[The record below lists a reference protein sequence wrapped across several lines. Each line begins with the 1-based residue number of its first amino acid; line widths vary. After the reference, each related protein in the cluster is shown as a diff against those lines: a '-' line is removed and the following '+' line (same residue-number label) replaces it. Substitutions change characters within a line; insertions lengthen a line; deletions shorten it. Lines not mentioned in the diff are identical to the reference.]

1 MTEGDVDG
9 NLDAEDPL
17 IPDVRICSQPGCGGP
32 ASGVCINNLPFDD
45 CPDVVDVAGDATAN
59 ERSGPIR
66 SDAGFVAMPGGH
78 ALDAS
83 ACDAL
88 LRQRSGT
95 VVGLVAG
102 PDVGKTTLIG
112 IMYELLIRRRMRNFQ
127 FAGSETLRGYEERCH
142 LARISSNATKPDTQR
157 TATKAK
163 LSFTHL
169 QIARGGQKYDIVFS
183 DRSGEHF
190 QRALDRPNEIGRFEE
205 LQRSDVILLL
215 VDLPE
220 LLKDTHAQ
228 TSQMRKWFMAM
239 KQNAVLDDKAIF
251 LVGTK
256 ADVAVRTPR
265 SKLAAKALKGLA
277 LDLSRRLDGAPVAPR
292 MIACRPRTGSTFVG
306 EGVEELLT
314 EIVVPRPLKAQVPP
328 DAWPRDGTELDL
340 LMRGYRAKSS

>member
-1 MTEGDVDG
+1 MITEDEDDDLDGKVVVDT
-9 NLDAEDPL
+9 
-17 IPDVRICSQPGCGGP
+17 RICSQPGCGGP
-32 ASGVCINNLPFDD
+32 ASGICINNLPFDD
-45 CPDVVDVAGDATAN
+45 CPDVIDAEPDPIDGEGPEATRSSAGY
-59 ERSGPIR
+59 
-66 SDAGFVAMPGGH
+66 VQMPGGH
-78 ALDAS
+78 AFDAR

-88 LRQRSGT
+88 LRQRSGV

-112 IMYELLIRRRMRNFQ
+112 LMYELLIRRRMRHFQ

-142 LARISSNATKPDTQR
+142 LARTTSNGSKPDTQR

-169 QIARGGQKYDIVFS
+169 QVAKEGRKSDVVFS

-190 QRALDRPNEIGRFEE
+190 QRALDRPNEIGGFEE

-220 LLKDTHAQ
+220 LLKNTHAE

-239 KQNAVLDDKAIF
+239 KQNGILDGKPTF

-256 ADVAVRTPR
+256 ADVAVKTPR
-265 SKLAAKALKGLA
+265 SKAAAIALETLA
-277 LDLSRRLDGAPVAPR
+277 LDLSRRIDGPPVAAR
-292 MIACRPRTGSTFVG
+292 LVACRPRMGSTVIG

-314 EIVVPRPLKAQVPP
+314 EILAPKPSTAYIPTKT
-328 DAWPRDGTELDL
+328 WPRTETELDL